1 MHHGKHFRRLN
12 RTMSHRKSMLRNL
25 VTQLIQHDRIK
36 TTLPKAQ
43 ELKAIADQ
51 MITLGKRG
59 DLHAKVQAAS
69 FLREHQTTLPKL
81 FGPLAER
88 FKSRKGGYTRIHKM
102 GNRFGDNAPVA
113 VIELIDGPGDLKNQ
127 LLFKA
132 LARQEKEK
140 AGSIKE
146 IVEAVTQND
155 IKAAVTATEG
165 FKNKALAR
173 QIPKVLS
180 SNKWELSDLEAKVRE
195 LAIHGSKENKVFD
208 ATETKA

>member
-69 FLREHQTTLPKL
+69 FLREHETTLPKL

-127 LLFKA
+127 ILFKA
-132 LARQEKEK
+132 LARQESVK

-146 IVEAVTQND
+146 IVEANKEKLT
-155 IKAAVTATEG
+155 TTEWL
-165 FKNKALAR
+165 KNKAITR
-173 QIPKVLS
+173 QIPKVLA
-180 SNKWELSDLEAKVRE
+180 SNQWELADLERKVAE
-195 LAIHGSKENKVFD
+195 LSIQRNKAGKIFD